1 MALTG
6 IQIYKYLPKTNCK
19 ECGQPTCL
27 AFAMKLAASQAEL
40 SACPYV
46 SAESKQALAAASK
59 PPIRL
64 VTVGAGDKKIEVG
77 NETVL
82 FRHDKTFVHKPGL
95 VIRVKDSMPLDQVT
109 KLVGDVSNYKVD
121 RVGITF
127 GMDGIAV
134 QNDSGN
140 AATFA
145 KCVEAVAGKTDLPLV
160 LIATNPDSMSAA
172 LEKVSKAK
180 PAIYAANKE
189 NIDKM
194 IELAKKYA
202 CPLAVQSSDG
212 LNELAELTEKAA
224 KAGVADLIMDPGV
237 RGFGDTLV
245 TLTQLRRLAL
255 NKRFEPLG
263 YPIITF
269 PGEGTASAQEE
280 AVLAGQHIAKYG
292 GIIVL
297 DHFSPAIAYALV
309 TLRLNV
315 YTDPQKPIQMK
326 PGLYQILEPKPT
338 SPLCVTTNFSLTYFS
353 IAGELEAA
361 GWASWLLVC
370 DTEGLSVLTAWSAG
384 KFDADKIA
392 KTVKAQ
398 NAAEKVTH
406 RNLVIPGGV
415 AVLRGEL
422 EEALPDWKI
431 MVGPREAMAVG
442 SYLKEHW
449 KV

>member
-46 SAESKQALAAASK
+46 SEESKKALAAASK

-82 FRHDKTFVHKPGL
+82 FRHEKTFVHKPGI
-95 VIRVKDSMPLDQVT
+95 VVRVKDSMPLDKVT
-109 KLVGDVSNYKVD
+109 HLVDEVSSYKVD

-145 KCVEAVAGKTDLPLV
+145 KCVEAVAGKTTLPLV
-160 LIATNPDSMSAA
+160 LIATNPDSMGAA
-172 LEKVSKAK
+172 LEKVAKAK

-194 IELAKKYA
+194 VDLAKKYA
-202 CPLAVQSSDG
+202 CPLAVRSSDG
-212 LNELAELTEKAA
+212 LNELAELTDKAA
-224 KAGVADLIMDPGV
+224 KSGVEDLIMDPGV

-255 NKRFEPLG
+255 NKRFEPMG

-280 AVLAGQHIAKYG
+280 AVLAGQHVAKYG

-297 DHFSPAIAYALV
+297 DHFSPAIAYALI

-392 KTVKAQ
+392 KTVKGQ
-398 NAAEKVTH
+398 NAAEKVNH
-406 RNLVIPGGV
+406 RNVVIPGGV

-442 SYLKEHW
+442 GYLKEHW
-449 KV
+449 KA

>member
-46 SAESKQALAAASK
+46 SEESKKALAAASK

-82 FRHDKTFVHKPGL
+82 FRHEKTFVHKPGI
-95 VIRVKDSMPLDQVT
+95 VVRVKDSMPLDKVT
-109 KLVGDVSNYKVD
+109 HLVDEVSSYKVD

-145 KCVEAVAGKTDLPLV
+145 KCVETVASKTTLPLV
-160 LIATNPDSMSAA
+160 LIATNPDSMNAA
-172 LEKVSKAK
+172 LEKVAKAK

-194 IELAKKYA
+194 VELAKKYA
-202 CPLAVQSSDG
+202 CPLAVRSSDG
-212 LNELAELTEKAA
+212 LNELAELTDKAA
-224 KAGVADLIMDPGV
+224 KSGVEDLIMDPGV
-237 RGFGDTLV
+237 RDFGDTLV

-255 NKRFEPLG
+255 NKRFEPVG

-280 AVLAGQHIAKYG
+280 AVLAGQHVAKYG

-297 DHFSPAIAYALV
+297 DHFSPAIAYALI

-398 NAAEKVTH
+398 NAAEKVGH
-406 RNLVIPGGV
+406 RNVVIPGGV

-442 SYLKEHW
+442 GYLKEHW
-449 KV
+449 KA

>member
-1 MALTG
+1 
-6 IQIYKYLPKTNCK
+6 
-19 ECGQPTCL
+19 
-27 AFAMKLAASQAEL
+27 
-40 SACPYV
+40 
-46 SAESKQALAAASK
+46 
-59 PPIRL
+59 
-64 VTVGAGDKKIEVG
+64 VGAGDKKIEVG
-77 NETVL
+77 NETVM
-82 FRHDKTFVHKPGL
+82 FRHEKTFVHKPGI
-95 VIRVKDSMPLDQVT
+95 VVRVKDSMPLDQVT
-109 KLVGDVSNYKVD
+109 HLVDEVSSYKVD

-145 KCVEAVAGKTDLPLV
+145 KCVDTVVAKTNLPLV
-160 LIATNPDSMSAA
+160 LIATNPDSMNAA
-172 LEKVSKAK
+172 LEKVAKAK

-194 IELAKKYA
+194 VELAKKYA
-202 CPLAVQSSDG
+202 CPLAIRSSDG
-212 LNELAELTEKAA
+212 LNELAELTDKAA
-224 KAGVADLIMDPGV
+224 KAGVEDLILDPGV

-255 NKRFEPLG
+255 NKRFEPVG

-269 PGEGTASAQEE
+269 PGEGAASAQEE
-280 AVLAGQHIAKYG
+280 TVLAGQHVAKYG

-297 DHFSPAIAYALV
+297 DHFSPAIAYALI

-326 PGLYQILEPKPT
+326 PGLYQIMEPKPT
-338 SPLCVTTNFSLTYFS
+338 SPLCVTTNVSLTYVS

-406 RNLVIPGGV
+406 RNVVIPGGV

-442 SYLKEHW
+442 GFLKEHW